1 MGNEQPNLERNG
13 KERSEGNRRRIGT
26 FFSPGSPRELDEN
39 WADKG
44 GGKWEG
50 GGKNRNKS
58 RKLKLHGRAERS
70 GVVAAEMARRVID
83 VPNRAKCFSTRHL
96 ATPVARIV

>member
-26 FFSPGSPRELDEN
+26 FFPPGSPRELDEN

-44 GGKWEG
+44 GGKGVEKIEIKAG
-50 GGKNRNKS
+50 SLNYT
-58 RKLKLHGRAERS
+58 AERS
-70 GVVAAEMARRVID
+70 GVELLR
-83 VPNRAKCFSTRHL
+83 PKWRA
-96 ATPVARIV
+96 V